1 MKANEE
7 NLLRFL
13 DVTKQFII
21 PIYQRTYSWDISQC
35 RQLWNDIVKAGNDDS
50 LEGHFIGSIV
60 YIQHGSFQVSSVP
73 ELLVIDGQQR
83 LTTISLL
90 LLALSEAI
98 KKEGSIGQINYKKIM
113 NYYLVNNEE
122 DNDFYL
128 KLLLTKIDKE
138 TWKSIL
144 LGKEIPS
151 EGSRR
156 VIDNYKFFKD
166 QIVKT
171 DLEKLYKGIAK
182 LTIIDVALDK
192 DRDNP
197 QLIFESLN
205 STGLDLSQADLIRN
219 YVLMQLDP
227 KSQIELYTDYWFP
240 MEKNFGHAEYSE
252 LFDRFMRD
260 YLTLKTG
267 KIPNIKNVYSAFKA
281 YAKES
286 VSVTDLVEDVYRY
299 SKYFVNIALSKEE
312 DKLIAGVLDNI
323 NTLKVDVSYPFLL
336 EVYDD
341 YVNEKLSKEEFIS
354 ILELVES
361 YILRR
366 AVCGI
371 PTNSLNKTFANLSKE
386 IDKGSYVESFRA
398 KMLLKD
404 SYKRFPT
411 DSEFRQELRV
421 KDIYNTR
428 IRNYLL
434 DKLENYGR
442 KERVDIG
449 SYTIEHIM
457 PQNEN
462 LSIEWKKDL
471 GENWQEVQLRYLH
484 TIGNLTLTGYN
495 SELSDK
501 PFIVK
506 RNMEGGFS
514 DSPIRINRGLAKLN
528 VWNEEAILNRAK
540 EITDLAI
547 KIWKFPNLEK
557 EKLEKYKVIET
568 QKGRKEYTIEDHKNL
583 TGDIKILFE
592 ALRKRIL
599 NLDSS
604 VNEHILKLYVA
615 YKTVTNFVD
624 VIPKKNSLGLT
635 LNLKY
640 EEINDPKNK
649 CRDITGLG
657 RWGNGDVSVE
667 FEKEEDLD
675 YILFLIK
682 QAFNKQVEI
691 QSV

>member
-1 MKANEE
+1 
-7 NLLRFL
+7 
-13 DVTKQFII
+13 
-21 PIYQRTYSWDISQC
+21 
-35 RQLWNDIVKAGNDDS
+35 
-50 LEGHFIGSIV
+50 
-60 YIQHGSFQVSSVP
+60 
-73 ELLVIDGQQR
+73 
-83 LTTISLL
+83 
-90 LLALSEAI
+90 
-98 KKEGSIGQINYKKIM
+98 
-113 NYYLVNNEE
+113 
-122 DNDFYL
+122 
-128 KLLLTKIDKE
+128 
-138 TWKSIL
+138 
-144 LGKEIPS
+144 
-151 EGSRR
+151 
-156 VIDNYKFFKD
+156 
-166 QIVKT
+166 
-171 DLEKLYKGIAK
+171 
-182 LTIIDVALDK
+182 
-192 DRDNP
+192 
-197 QLIFESLN
+197 
-205 STGLDLSQADLIRN
+205 
-219 YVLMQLDP
+219 
-227 KSQIELYTDYWFP
+227 
-240 MEKNFGHAEYSE
+240 
-252 LFDRFMRD
+252 
-260 YLTLKTG
+260 
-267 KIPNIKNVYSAFKA
+267 
-281 YAKES
+281 
-286 VSVTDLVEDVYRY
+286 
-299 SKYFVNIALSKEE
+299 
-312 DKLIAGVLDNI
+312 
-323 NTLKVDVSYPFLL
+323 
-336 EVYDD
+336 
-341 YVNEKLSKEEFIS
+341 
-354 ILELVES
+354 
-361 YILRR
+361 
-366 AVCGI
+366 
-371 PTNSLNKTFANLSKE
+371 
-386 IDKGSYVESFRA
+386 
-398 KMLLKD
+398 MLLKD